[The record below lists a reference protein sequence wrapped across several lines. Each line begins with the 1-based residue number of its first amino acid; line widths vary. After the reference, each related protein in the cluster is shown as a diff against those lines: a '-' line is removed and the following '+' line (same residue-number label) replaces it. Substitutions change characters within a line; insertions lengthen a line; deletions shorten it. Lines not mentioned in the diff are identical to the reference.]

1 MNNTLLT
8 YYTTAFQSLNQ
19 GNTDYGPAP
28 HKPILLLSI
37 IDQLE
42 QQKIITERVATDE
55 QLKAQF
61 QKNWNLLVNTGH
73 RCDINNP
80 LYHLQKEGFWR
91 VVKTD
96 GEPLDQARGI
106 SKIAYGLLDA
116 ALVEL
121 LAAAEYR
128 AVLRMVI
135 LDRYFETTQASYLT
149 QNPYPAF
156 ITAITEQV
164 TESPQQQDTY
174 REAWRLVTGYVRNH
188 KFRIALMQAYN
199 YTCCMSRL
207 QTTPDIGIIEA
218 CHIRPH
224 AISGNSHI
232 SNGIPLCRNLHR
244 AFDSGVVS
252 IDDKYQILM
261 RPKNE
266 FSESA
271 SLYGIRQLVGQG
283 IVLPQEERFY
293 PSLEALGWHREWF
306 GF

>member
-1 MNNTLLT
+1 MHQTLI

-42 QQKIITERVATDE
+42 QEKIITERVTTGE

-61 QKNWNLLVNTGH
+61 QKNWTLLVNTGH
-73 RCDINNP
+73 RYDINNP

-91 VVKTD
+91 AVKTG
-96 GEPLDQARGI
+96 GEPLEQARGI
-106 SKIAYGLLDA
+106 SKVAYGVLDT

-121 LAAAEYR
+121 LASAECR

-135 LDRYFETTQASYLT
+135 LDRYFETTQINYLA
-149 QNPYPAF
+149 QNPYPTF
-156 ITAITEQV
+156 INDIAQQV
-164 TESPQQQDTY
+164 VENPQQQDRY
-174 REAWRLVTGYVRNH
+174 RESWRLVRGYVRNH
-188 KFRIALMQAYN
+188 KFRIAIMQAYE

-207 QTTPDIGIIEA
+207 QTKPDIGIIEA

-232 SNGIPLCRNLHR
+232 CNGIPLCRNLHR
-244 AFDSGVVS
+244 AFDSGVIS
-252 IDDKYQILM
+252 IDDKYQILL
-261 RPKNE
+261 RPKSE
-266 FSESA
+266 FSESD
-271 SLYGIRQLVGQG
+271 SLYGIRQLVGQE
-283 IVLPQEERFY
+283 IVLPKKERFY
-293 PSLEALGWHREWF
+293 PSLVELGWHRERF